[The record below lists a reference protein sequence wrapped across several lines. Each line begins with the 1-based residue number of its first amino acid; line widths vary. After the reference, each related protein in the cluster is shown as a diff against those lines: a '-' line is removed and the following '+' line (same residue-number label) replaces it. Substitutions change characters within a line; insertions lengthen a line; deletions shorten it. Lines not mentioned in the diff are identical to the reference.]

1 MIENIPRL
9 TFICLIP
16 VLVAGQSAPSS
27 ALGTINGKPIPDT
40 VFNVPRKLAADLFI
54 LNHQREPNSAA
65 DEQEINSKIK
75 SMECDRLKAA
85 IISAAHDTVKQQLGV
100 VASQQDL
107 QAAREAYPILKSPN
121 PHDRAVVLLSALSA
135 VYDQHQD
142 PGLVYE
148 QKLRGEIPL
157 NLWQIYVHD
166 ARTPDGRQDL
176 EKIFR
181 KHLTITPDVIAKS
194 ESSLETWHRAAESM
208 KLDETVDQLIAA
220 RDPVFRS
227 YLEEYKK
234 STRRE
239 GNRVRSVN
247 FNLDHQRYL
256 DQKRAEF
263 WKSEVSKLDVYLSDL
278 ALGTSCN
285 LANMGVRL
293 ANQ

>member
-1 MIENIPRL
+1 MAENISRL
-9 TFICLIP
+9 TLIFLMP
-16 VLVAGQSAPSS
+16 VLIAGQSAPSS
-27 ALGTINGKPIPDT
+27 VVGTINGKPISDSA
-40 VFNVPRKLAADLFI
+40 FNVPRKLATDLFI
-54 LNHQREPNSAA
+54 LNHQREPNGTI
-65 DEQEINSKIK
+65 DDQEINSKIK
-75 SMECDRLKAA
+75 AMECDRLKGA
-85 IISAAHDTVKQQLGV
+85 IMSAAHDAVKQQSGV

-107 QAAREAYPILKSPN
+107 QAAREAYPILKSSN
-121 PHDRAVVLLSALSA
+121 PHDRAAVLLSALSA

-148 QKLRGEIPL
+148 QKLRGQIPL
-157 NLWQIYVHD
+157 NLWQMYVHD

-176 EKIFR
+176 EKMFS

-194 ESSLETWHRAAESM
+194 DSSLETWRRTAESM

-234 STRRE
+234 KVRRE
-239 GNRVRSVN
+239 GNRVRAVN
-247 FNLDHQRYL
+247 FSLDHQRYL
-256 DQKRAEF
+256 DQKRSEF

-278 ALGTSCN
+278 SLGTSCN
-285 LANMGVRL
+285 LASIGVRL